1 MSDYDEALRKML
13 RKIRTACG
21 LTQRE
26 VAEALHVNR
35 STYTYY
41 ESGKT
46 KPGLKVLKKVAA
58 IYDVPIEVFLYPE
71 KFPEWNPDTPRRFR
85 KLKCPSPQ
93 KIGDLRTEEKEL
105 IAKLRMQKK

>member
-1 MSDYDEALRKML
+1 MSDYD
-13 RKIRTACG
+13 
-21 LTQRE
+21 
-26 VAEALHVNR
+26 EALHVNR

-85 KLKCPSPQ
+85 KLKCPSPP
-93 KIGDLRTEEKEL
+93 KTGVCEP
-105 IAKLRMQKK
+105 KKKN